1 MQNTSEFTR
10 QEGCQSCD
18 TVCVSGPKCAKPEVR
33 PNTSGFLPLGH
44 RLLVKPDTVEKRTSG
59 GLYLPQE
66 VTGRDE
72 MAQVK
77 GVVVAVGEGCWK
89 DTTSAD
95 WAKPGDRIVFGKY
108 SGLQYDGA
116 DAIKYR
122 ILNDL
127 DVVGLEVENV
137 A

>member
-1 MQNTSEFTR
+1 MTQ
-10 QEGCQSCD
+10 
-18 TVCVSGPKCAKPEVR
+18 
-33 PNTSGFLPLGH
+33 NTSGFLPLGH
-44 RLLVKPDTVEKRTSG
+44 RLLVRPDTVEKRTSG

-89 DTTSAD
+89 DTTSAE